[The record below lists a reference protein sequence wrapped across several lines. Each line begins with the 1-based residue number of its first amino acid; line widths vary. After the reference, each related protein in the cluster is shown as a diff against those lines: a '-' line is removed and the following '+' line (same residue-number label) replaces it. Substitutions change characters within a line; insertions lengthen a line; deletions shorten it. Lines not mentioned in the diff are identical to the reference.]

1 MEETELDGEDQR
13 PNAELK
19 VSARV
24 LVQLGEELVTDA
36 EQAILECVK
45 NAYDADSPGC
55 KILIRTKALG
65 SFEQE
70 DRASRLLD
78 FREDAENV
86 QVKFMRKNKELD
98 VSDDWRSEKVVEA
111 GDVVSRRLDWTGHI
125 TIEDTGDGIA
135 TDKLRGS
142 WLTISGSSKRSAEGM
157 QKKKT
162 NKGRTP
168 LGDKGVGRLGSMKL
182 GDILEVVTSTD
193 ENQPLASALFRWAD
207 CERAATVDEIPVFV
221 KTDLPNPE
229 RFKGTRVSV
238 YGLKNVGQWAN
249 GAAALKLSLAT
260 LVSPFE
266 AKAQFPV
273 TVDVD
278 HDKTSL
284 VTVTETLLAR
294 AVADF
299 QFHWHTGLDGQPELQ
314 CVARFRERLFRAANG
329 SSKAQKQKSN
339 DVFGNDEGTKF
350 LEWLSDPTRLKRYKV
365 TPRPSPEWFV
375 EVRQT
380 IPWSNIKTGGRDVK
394 AEDPGPFSAAFYY
407 FNLRDFSTDEPTEIT
422 PTDSEADTEAAA
434 GLGID
439 RATIKRMAGI
449 SILRDGFR
457 VRSQGDWLRL
467 AEAMTTGS
475 TYQLRV
481 HNTLGYFAL
490 TGEHNYKLV
499 EKSDRESFVE
509 NDAFRGFNAIAL
521 ECRTFA
527 NEALEAVRR
536 AMDKY
541 ASQVVPAMAKR
552 PPTPERSFDVV
563 EDSVESAAAAKQD
576 VQSVVA
582 TLEQGLGLVE
592 RQAGTHATDLLKT
605 ALQKAQTVQ
614 RNLDAGGQASSAVR
628 MLRQE
633 FSDNKERMLSLYE
646 SAAVGL
652 SARGLAHEL
661 RTHIVEIRRR
671 VVGIETLV
679 KEGRADDKT
688 VARHTR
694 SIRAACASITS
705 AAAIIDPLLPR
716 TRTIKE
722 SIDLFDFVTQY
733 KENRAGALEREG
745 ISFEIRGEAGQAIA
759 KINRGRLLAVLDNL
773 IRNSVYWLRRGA
785 DVLDIKR
792 PKRIRVEITT
802 TGFSVADSG
811 PGIEP
816 NYEDSIFD
824 MFISAKPAAERGQGL
839 GLFISTQLLA
849 ADGCNIS
856 LSVDKNQDGR
866 RYKFIVNLGPV
877 MQRGNK

>member
-1 MEETELDGEDQR
+1 LDEQDQR
-13 PNAELK
+13 PDAEIK

-55 KILIRTKALG
+55 RILIRTKG
-65 SFEQE
+65 SGYFEQE

-86 QVKFMRKNKELD
+86 SVSFTKNGEKLV
-98 VSDDWRSEKVVEA
+98 VSDDWRSGSEVEP
-111 GDVVSRRLDWTGHI
+111 GDVVQRQLDWIGHI
-125 TIEDTGDGIA
+125 TIEDNGDGIA
-135 TDKLRGS
+135 AEKLRKS
-142 WLTISGSSKRSAEGM
+142 WLTISGSYKRSAEGTR
-157 QKKKT
+157 KKTT
-162 NKGRTP
+162 NKGRIP

-182 GDILEVVTSTD
+182 GDILEVVTSTGED
-193 ENQPLASALFRWAD
+193 QPLASAVFRWAD
-207 CERAATVDEIPVFV
+207 CEDAETVDQIPVFV
-221 KTDLPNPE
+221 KANLPNPD

-238 YGLKNVGQWAN
+238 YGLKNIGQWAN

-278 HDKTSL
+278 GDKTSL

-299 QFHWHTGLDGQPELQ
+299 QFEWEEGPDGVPELR
-314 CVARFRERLFRAANG
+314 CVARFRERLFRAASG
-329 SSKAQKQKSN
+329 SSKAQKQKSQ
-339 DVFGNDEGTKF
+339 DVFGNDEGAKF
-350 LEWLSDPTRLKRYKV
+350 LEWLSDPSRLKRYKV
-365 TPRPSPEWFV
+365 VPRPSPGWFV
-375 EVRQT
+375 EVKQT
-380 IPWSNIKTGGRDVK
+380 IRWPNIKTGNQGVK
-394 AEDPGPFSAAFYY
+394 AEDPGPLSAAFYY
-407 FNLRDFSTDEPTEIT
+407 FNLRDFSSDEPTDIG
-422 PTDSEADTEAAA
+422 PTDSEADAEAAA

-457 VRSQGDWLRL
+457 VRAQGDWLGL
-467 AEAMTTGS
+467 AEGMTTGS

-509 NDAFRGFNAIAL
+509 NDAYRGFNAIAL

-527 NEALEAVRR
+527 NDSLEAVRR

-541 ASQVVPAMAKR
+541 ASQVAPTGADR
-552 PPTPERSFDVV
+552 PPTPERSFEVV
-563 EDSVESAAAAKQD
+563 ENTMESAAAAKHD
-576 VQSVVA
+576 AQSIVTA
-582 TLEQGLGLVE
+582 LEQGLGLVE
-592 RQAGTHATDLLKT
+592 QLDGARATDVLKA

-614 RNLDAGGQASSAVR
+614 LNLDKGAQASSAVR
-628 MLRQE
+628 LLRQE
-633 FSDNKERMLSLYE
+633 FSDNRERMLSLYE

-671 VVGIETLV
+671 VVGIEELV
-679 KEGRADDKT
+679 KEGRADAKS

-716 TRTIKE
+716 TRTVKE

-733 KENRAGALEREG
+733 KENRAGGLDREN
-745 ISFEIRGEAGQAIA
+745 INFEIRGEVGHAIA
-759 KINRGRLLAVLDNL
+759 KINRGRLLAVFDNL

-785 DVLDIKR
+785 DVLEITR
-792 PKRIRVEITT
+792 PKRIRVEITS

-811 PGIEP
+811 PGIDP

-824 MFISAKPAAERGQGL
+824 MFVSAKPAAERGQGL
-839 GLFISTQLLA
+839 GLFISSQLLA
-849 ADGCNIS
+849 ADGCSIS
-856 LSVDKNQDGR
+856 LSADKNRDGR
-866 RYKFIVNLGPV
+866 RYKFIVNLGAV
-877 MQRGNK
+877 MQGGKK

>member
-1 MEETELDGEDQR
+1 MDEQNQR
-13 PNAELK
+13 PDEIK

-24 LVQLGEELVTDA
+24 LIQLGEELVTDA

-55 KILIRTKALG
+55 KILIRTKASG
-65 SFEQE
+65 FFEQE
-70 DRASRLLD
+70 DRASRLLN
-78 FREDAENV
+78 FHKDAENV
-86 QVKFMRKNKELD
+86 RVFFTNGD
-98 VSDDWRSEKVVEA
+98 EKLTFSGRNTKSVEA
-111 GDVVSRRLDWTGHI
+111 SDIVRRRLDWTGYI

-135 TDKLRGS
+135 AEMLRRS
-142 WLTISGSSKRSAEGM
+142 WLTISGSYKRSAEGK
-157 QKKKT
+157 QKTKT
-162 NKGRTP
+162 RLGRTP

-182 GDILEVVTSTD
+182 GDILKVETSTGED
-193 ENQPLASALFRWAD
+193 QPLASAVFRWAD
-207 CERAATVDEIPVFV
+207 CEKAETIDQIPVFV
-221 KTDLPNPE
+221 ETDLPNPD

-266 AKAQFPV
+266 AKVQFPV

-299 QFHWHTGLDGQPELQ
+299 QFKWQIGPSGIPELQ
-314 CVARFRERLFRAANG
+314 CIARFRERLFRAAIG
-329 SSKAQKQKSN
+329 SSRAQKLKSN
-339 DVFGNDEGTKF
+339 EVFGIDDGAGF

-365 TPRPSPEWFV
+365 IPRPSPDWFV
-375 EVRQT
+375 EVTQT
-380 IPWSNIKTGGRDVK
+380 IPWPNIKASGQDVK
-394 AEDPGPFSAAFYY
+394 AEDPGSFSAAFYY
-407 FNLRDFSTDEPTEIT
+407 FNLRDFTADESVDTA
-422 PTDSEADTEAAA
+422 PTDSEVDAEAVA

-509 NDAFRGFNAIAL
+509 NDAYRGFNAIAL

-527 NEALEAVRR
+527 NESLEAVRR

-541 ASQVVPAMAKR
+541 ATQIVPGAINR
-552 PPTPERSFDVV
+552 PPTAERSFDVV
-563 EDSVESAAAAKQD
+563 ETTVESAAAAKQD
-576 VQSVVA
+576 AESIVA
-582 TLEQGLGLVE
+582 ALEHGLGLVE
-592 RQAGTHATDLLKT
+592 RQDGAGATGVLKA
-605 ALQKAQTVQ
+605 ALQKAQVVQ
-614 RNLDAGGQASSAVR
+614 RNLDKGTQASSAMR

-633 FSDNKERMLSLYE
+633 FTDSKERMLSLYE

-671 VVGIETLV
+671 IVGIEELV
-679 KEGRADDKT
+679 KGGRADVKSI
-688 VARHTR
+688 AQHTR
-694 SIRAACASITS
+694 PIRAACASITS

-722 SIDLFDFVTQY
+722 SIDLFDFVSQY
-733 KENRAGALEREG
+733 KENRTGALGREG
-745 ISFEIRGEAGQAIA
+745 IDFEIRGEAGKAIA

-773 IRNSVYWLRRGA
+773 IRNSVYWLRRGTE
-785 DVLDIKR
+785 VLEIKR
-792 PKRIRVEITT
+792 QKRIRVEITS
-802 TGFSVADSG
+802 TGFTVADSG
-811 PGIEP
+811 PGVDP
-816 NYEDSIFD
+816 NYEDSIFE

-856 LSVDKNQDGR
+856 LSADKNQDGR
-866 RYKFIVNLGPV
+866 RYKFVVNLGSV
-877 MQRGNK
+877 MQGGGK

>member
-1 MEETELDGEDQR
+1 MDNQDQR
-13 PNAELK
+13 PDAELK

-55 KILIRTKALG
+55 KISIRTKATG
-65 SFEQE
+65 SITQE

-78 FREDAENV
+78 FREDTENV
-86 QVKFMRKNKELD
+86 RVSFKKFGEILE
-98 VSDDWRSEKVVEA
+98 VPDDWLAAKLVDPADLVCRQLNWI
-111 GDVVSRRLDWTGHI
+111 GCI
-125 TIEDTGDGIA
+125 TIEDSGDGIPA
-135 TDKLRGS
+135 ERLRKS
-142 WLTISGSSKRSAEGM
+142 WLTISGSYKRSGEGK

-162 NKGRTP
+162 AKGRTP

-182 GDILEVVTSTD
+182 GDILEVQTSTGQD
-193 ENQPLASALFRWAD
+193 QPLASALFRWAD
-207 CERAATVDEIPVFV
+207 CERAETVDEIPVFV
-221 KTDLPNPE
+221 KTDIPNTD

-238 YGLKNVGQWAN
+238 YGLKEAEQWAN
-249 GAAALKLSLAT
+249 GATALKLSLAT

-299 QFHWHTGLDGQPELQ
+299 HFNWQTGKNGVPELL
-314 CVARFRERLFRAANG
+314 CVARFKEKLFRATVG
-329 SSKAQKQKSN
+329 SSKNQKQKSK
-339 DVFGNDEGTKF
+339 DVFGHDEGANF
-350 LEWLSDPTRLKRYKV
+350 LEWLSDPARLKRYKV

-375 EVRQT
+375 EFTQT
-380 IPWSNIKTGGRDVK
+380 IPWPNIKTSGPGL
-394 AEDPGPFSAAFYY
+394 ALEDPGPFSAAFYY
-407 FNLRDFSTDEPTEIT
+407 FNLRDISADESADAAPTE
-422 PTDSEADTEAAA
+422 SEVDAEAAA

-490 TGEHNYKLV
+490 SGENNYKLV

-509 NDAFRGFNAIAL
+509 NDAYRGFNAIAL

-527 NEALEAVRR
+527 NESLEAVRR

-541 ASQVVPAMAKR
+541 ATQIAVVSTDHSS
-552 PPTPERSFDVV
+552 TPERSFKVV
-563 EDSVESAAAAKQD
+563 EDTVESAVAAKRD
-576 VQSVVA
+576 AVSVVA
-582 TLEQGLGLVE
+582 ALEEGLGLVE
-592 RQAGTHATDLLKT
+592 QQDGIGATSMLKA
-605 ALQKAQTVQ
+605 ALMKAQTVH
-614 RNLDAGGQASSAVR
+614 RNLETGAQASSAVQ
-628 MLRQE
+628 MLKQE
-633 FSDNKERMLSLYE
+633 FTDSKERMLSLYE

-671 VVGIETLV
+671 IVGIEGLV
-679 KEGRADDKT
+679 KEGKADEKS

-694 SIRAACASITS
+694 PIRAACASITS

-716 TRTIKE
+716 TRTVKE
-722 SIDLFDFVTQY
+722 VIDLFDFISQY
-733 KENRAGALEREG
+733 KENRAGALDREN
-745 ISFEIRGEAGQAIA
+745 IAFEIRGEAGMAIA

-773 IRNSVYWLRRGA
+773 VRNSVYWLRRGA
-785 DVLDIKR
+785 DVLEIDR
-792 PKRIRVEITT
+792 PKRIRVEITSS
-802 TGFSVADSG
+802 GFSVADSG
-811 PGIEP
+811 PGIDP
-816 NYEDSIFD
+816 VYEDSIFE
-824 MFISAKPAAERGQGL
+824 MFVSAKPASERGQGL
-839 GLFISTQLLA
+839 GLFISSQLLA
-849 ADGCNIS
+849 ADGCSIS
-856 LSVDKNQDGR
+856 LSDAKNKDDR
-866 RYKFIVNLGPV
+866 RYKFVVNLGAV
-877 MQRGNK
+877 MQGGKK

>member
-1 MEETELDGEDQR
+1 MDEQDHQPDEI
-13 PNAELK
+13 K

-55 KILIRTKALG
+55 KVVIRTKACG
-65 SFEQE
+65 FIDQDE
-70 DRASRLLD
+70 RAGRLLD
-78 FREDAENV
+78 FGEEAENV
-86 QVKFMRKNKELD
+86 RVTFKKGDEELD
-98 VSDDWRSEKVVEA
+98 VSDDWREKGLVEA
-111 GDVVSRRLDWTGHI
+111 TEFVRRRLDWTGHI

-135 TDKLRGS
+135 AEKLRKS
-142 WLTISGSSKRSAEGM
+142 WLTISGSYKRSAEGK
-157 QKKKT
+157 QKAKT
-162 NKGRTP
+162 DLGRTP

-182 GDILEVVTSTD
+182 GDILKVETSTGED
-193 ENQPLASALFRWAD
+193 QPLASAVFRWAD
-207 CERAATVDEIPVFV
+207 CEKAETIDQIPVFV
-221 KTDLPNPE
+221 ETDLPNPD

-266 AKAQFPV
+266 AKVQFPV

-278 HDKTSL
+278 RDKTSL

-299 QFHWHTGLDGQPELQ
+299 QFKWQAGPAGVPELQ
-314 CVARFRERLFRAANG
+314 CVARFRERLFRAAIG
-329 SSKAQKQKSN
+329 SSKTQKQKSN
-339 DVFGNDEGTKF
+339 DVFGSDEGDGF
-350 LEWLSDPTRLKRYKV
+350 LKWLSDPARMKRYKV
-365 TPRPSPEWFV
+365 VPRPSPEWFV
-375 EVRQT
+375 EVAQT
-380 IPWSNIKTGGRDVK
+380 IPWLNIKASGQDVK
-394 AEDPGPFSAAFYY
+394 TEDPGPFSAAFYY
-407 FNLRDFSTDEPTEIT
+407 FNLRDFSTDEPADSA
-422 PTDSEADTEAAA
+422 PTDSEADSEAAA

-509 NDAFRGFNAIAL
+509 NDAYRGFNAIAL

-527 NEALEAVRR
+527 NESLEAVRR

-541 ASQVVPAMAKR
+541 ATQVVPEGINR
-552 PPTPERSFDVV
+552 PPTAERSFNVV
-563 EDSVESAAAAKQD
+563 ETSMEGAAAAKQD
-576 VQSVVA
+576 AQSIVSA
-582 TLEQGLGLVE
+582 LEQGLGLVE
-592 RQAGTHATDLLKT
+592 QQDGVGATDVLRT
-605 ALQKAQTVQ
+605 ALRKAQTVQ
-614 RNLDAGGQASSAVR
+614 RNLDVGAQASSAVR

-633 FSDNKERMLSLYE
+633 FTDSKERMLSLYE

-671 VVGIETLV
+671 IVAIEELV
-679 KEGRADDKT
+679 KEGRVDEKS

-694 SIRAACASITS
+694 PIRAACASISS

-716 TRTIKE
+716 TRTVKE
-722 SIDLFDFVTQY
+722 TIDLFDFVTQY
-733 KENRAGALEREG
+733 KENRVGGLDREG
-745 ISFEIRGEAGQAIA
+745 IDFEIRGEAGQAIA
-759 KINRGRLLAVLDNL
+759 RINRGRLLAVLDNL
-773 IRNSVYWLRRGA
+773 IRNSVYWLRRGT
-785 DVLDIKR
+785 DVLAIKR
-792 PKRIRVEITT
+792 PKRIRVEITSS
-802 TGFSVADSG
+802 GFSVADSG
-811 PGIEP
+811 PGIDP
-816 NYEDSIFD
+816 SYEDSIFD
-824 MFISAKPAAERGQGL
+824 MFISAKPASERGQGL
-839 GLFISTQLLA
+839 GLFISSQLLA

-856 LSVDKNQDGR
+856 LSTDKNQDGR
-866 RYKFIVNLGPV
+866 RYRFIVNLGAV
-877 MQRGNK
+877 MHGGKK

>member
-1 MEETELDGEDQR
+1 LDEKNQR
-13 PNAELK
+13 PDEIK

-55 KILIRTKALG
+55 KVLIRTKAFG
-65 SFEQE
+65 SIEQDE
-70 DRASRLLD
+70 RAERLLD
-78 FREDAENV
+78 FGEEVENV
-86 QVKFMRKNKELD
+86 CVTFLKDDEQLD
-98 VSDDWRSEKVVEA
+98 VPDDWRKSELIKFNDIVR
-111 GDVVSRRLDWTGHI
+111 RRLDWTGHI
-125 TIEDTGDGIA
+125 TIEDSGDGIA
-135 TDKLRGS
+135 ADKLRTS
-142 WLTISGSSKRSAEGM
+142 WLTISGSYKRASDGK
-157 QKKKT
+157 QKART
-162 NKGRTP
+162 NLGRTP

-182 GDILEVVTSTD
+182 GDILEVVTSTGKD
-193 ENQPLASALFRWAD
+193 QPLASATFRWAD
-207 CERAATVDEIPVFV
+207 CENAATIDQIPVFV
-221 KTDLPNPE
+221 QTDIPNPE

-238 YGLKNVGQWAN
+238 YGLKNIGQWAN
-249 GAAALKLSLAT
+249 GAAALKLSLAS

-278 HDKTSL
+278 HDRTSL
-284 VTVTETLLAR
+284 VTVTDTLLAR

-299 QFHWHTGLDGQPELQ
+299 HFTWHTGRDGMPELK
-314 CVARFRERLFRAANG
+314 CVARFQERLFRAAIG
-329 SSKAQKQKSN
+329 SSKNQKQKSN
-339 DVFGNDEGTKF
+339 EVFGADEGAGF
-350 LEWLSDPTRLKRYKV
+350 LKWLSDPKQLKRYRV
-365 TPRPSPEWFV
+365 VPRPSPEWFV
-375 EVRQT
+375 EVTQT
-380 IPWSNIKTGGRDVK
+380 IPWSKIKTGGPDVK
-394 AEDPGPFSAAFYY
+394 AEDPGPFNAAFYY
-407 FNLRDFSTDEPTEIT
+407 FNLRDFSIEEPGDTD
-422 PTDSEADTEAAA
+422 PTDSETDAAAAA

-439 RATIKRMAGI
+439 RGTIKRMAGI

-490 TGEHNYKLV
+490 TGEHNFKLV

-509 NDAFRGFNAIAL
+509 NDAYRGFNAIAL

-527 NEALEAVRR
+527 NESLEAVRR

-541 ASQVVPAMAKR
+541 ATQVSPGVADR
-552 PPTPERSFDVV
+552 PPTTERSFDVV
-563 EDSVESAAAAKQD
+563 EDTVQGAAAAKQGA
-576 VQSVVA
+576 QSVVA
-582 TLEQGLGLVE
+582 ALQQGLGLVE
-592 RQAGTHATDLLKT
+592 QHDGARATDVLKS

-614 RNLDAGGQASSAVR
+614 RNLDTGVQASSAVR

-633 FSDNKERMLSLYE
+633 FTDSKERMLSLYE

-671 VVGIETLV
+671 IVGIEELV
-679 KEGRADDKT
+679 KEGRADEKS

-705 AAAIIDPLLPR
+705 AASIIDPLLPR
-716 TRTIKE
+716 TRAIKE
-722 SIDLFDFVTQY
+722 TIDLFDFVTQY
-733 KENRAGALEREG
+733 KENRIGGLEREG
-745 ISFEIRGEAGQAIA
+745 IDFEIQGATGQAIA

-785 DVLDIKR
+785 NVLEIKR
-792 PKRIRVEITT
+792 PKRIRVEISSF
-802 TGFSVADSG
+802 GFSVADSG
-811 PGIEP
+811 PGIDP
-816 NYEDSIFD
+816 DYDDSIFD
-824 MFISAKPAAERGQGL
+824 MFISAKPASERGQGL
-839 GLFISTQLLA
+839 GLFIASQLLA

-856 LSVDKNQDGR
+856 LSTDKNPDGR
-866 RYKFIVNLGPV
+866 RYKFTVNLGAV
-877 MQRGNK
+877 MQGGKK

>member
-1 MEETELDGEDQR
+1 MDGENQR
-13 PNAELK
+13 PDAELK

-24 LVQLGEELVTDA
+24 LIQLGEELVTDA

-55 KILIRTKALG
+55 KIYIRTKDIG
-65 SFEQE
+65 SLVQE
-70 DRASRLLD
+70 DRADRLLD
-78 FREDAENV
+78 FREDVENV
-86 QVKFMRKNKELD
+86 QVTFMRQNKELE
-98 VSDDWRSEKVVEA
+98 VSDEWRNEKVVDA
-111 GDVVSRRLDWTGHI
+111 GDVISRRLTWTGHI

-135 TDKLRGS
+135 IEKLRES

-162 NKGRTP
+162 RRGRTP

-182 GDILEVVTSTD
+182 GDILEVVTSTN
-193 ENQPLASALFRWAD
+193 ENEPLASAVFRWAD
-207 CERAATVDEIPVFV
+207 CERAATVDQIPVFV
-221 KTDLPNPE
+221 KTGLPNPD

-238 YGLKNVGQWAN
+238 YGLKNVGQWSN

-284 VTVTETLLAR
+284 VTVTDTLLKR

-299 QFHWHTGLDGQPELQ
+299 QFQWQAGLGGQPELQ
-314 CVARFRERLFRAANG
+314 CVARFRERLFRATHG

-339 DVFGNDEGTKF
+339 DVFGKDDGAKF

-380 IPWSNIKTGGRDVK
+380 IPWSNIKTGNREIK

-407 FNLRDFSTDEPTEIT
+407 FNLRDFSTDESSDIN
-422 PTDSEADTEAAA
+422 PTDSEVDTEAAA

-490 TGEHNYKLV
+490 TGEHNYKLI

-509 NDAFRGFNAIAL
+509 NDAFRGFNSIAL

-541 ASQVVPAMAKR
+541 ASQVVPTTTER

-563 EDSVESAAAAKQD
+563 SDTVENATAAIQE

-582 TLEQGLGLVE
+582 TLEKGLGLVE
-592 RQAGTHATDLLKT
+592 QQAGTHATDLLRI
-605 ALQKAQTVQ
+605 ALQKAQTVK
-614 RNLDAGGQASSAVR
+614 RNLDSGEQATSAVR
-628 MLRQE
+628 MLKQE

-679 KEGRADDKT
+679 KEGRADEKA
-688 VARHTR
+688 VARHAR
-694 SIRAACASITS
+694 SIRAACSSITS

-716 TRTIKE
+716 TRTVKE

-733 KENRAGALEREG
+733 KENRAVALEREG
-745 ISFEIRGEAGQAIA
+745 IAFEIRGKASQAVA

-773 IRNSVYWLRRGA
+773 IRNSVYWLRRGT

-792 PKRIRVEITT
+792 PKRIQVEITN
-802 TGFSVADSG
+802 TGFSVADNG
-811 PGIEP
+811 PGVEP

-824 MFISAKPAAERGQGL
+824 MFVSAKPAAERGQGL

-849 ADGCNIS
+849 ADGCYIS
-856 LSVDKNQDGR
+856 LSDDKNPDGR
-866 RYKFIVNLGPV
+866 KYKFIVNLGSI

>member
-1 MEETELDGEDQR
+1 MDEQDQR
-13 PNAELK
+13 SDEIK

-55 KILIRTKALG
+55 KIVIRTKDHGFIL
-65 SFEQE
+65 QE
-70 DRASRLLD
+70 ERASRLLD
-78 FREDAENV
+78 FQEDAENV
-86 QVKFMRKNKELD
+86 R
-98 VSDDWRSEKVVEA
+98 VSITKDGEKVEVA
-111 GDVVSRRLDWTGHI
+111 NNWRAANVVGPADLVQRQLDWIGYI
-125 TIEDTGDGIA
+125 SIEDSGDGIVA
-135 TDKLRGS
+135 EKLRKS
-142 WLTISGSSKRSAEGM
+142 WLTISGSYKRSGEGR
-157 QKKKT
+157 QKAKT
-162 NKGRTP
+162 DKGRTP

-182 GDILEVVTSTD
+182 GDILEVVTSTAKD
-193 ENQPLASALFRWAD
+193 QPLASAVFRWAD
-207 CERAATVDEIPVFV
+207 CERAETVDQIPVFV
-221 KTDLPNPE
+221 ETNRPNPE
-229 RFKGTRVSV
+229 GFKGTRVSV
-238 YGLKNVGQWAN
+238 YGLKNSGQWAN

-284 VTVTETLLAR
+284 VSVTEALLTR

-299 QFHWHTGLDGQPELQ
+299 QFIWQSGPSGEPELL
-314 CVARFRERLFRAANG
+314 CIGRFKERLFRAAVG
-329 SSKAQKQKSN
+329 SSRAQKQKSKE
-339 DVFGNDEGTKF
+339 VFDKDEGAGF
-350 LEWLSDPTRLKRYKV
+350 LEWLSDPARLKRYSII
-365 TPRPSPEWFV
+365 PRPSTDCFIEF
-375 EVRQT
+375 RQT
-380 IPWSNIKTGGRDVK
+380 IPWSSIKTGGSDAIK
-394 AEDPGPFSAAFYY
+394 ADDPGPFTAAFYY
-407 FNLRDFSTDEPTEIT
+407 FNLRDISSDEAADAG
-422 PTDSEADTEAAA
+422 PTDSEADAEAVA

-457 VRSQGDWLRL
+457 VRSQGDWLKL

-509 NDAFRGFNAIAL
+509 NDAYRGFNAIAL

-527 NEALEAVRR
+527 NESLEAVRR
-536 AMDKY
+536 AMDRY
-541 ASQVVPAMAKR
+541 VSQVVPVNSYR
-552 PPTPERSFDVV
+552 SPTPESSFEVV
-563 EDSVESAAAAKQD
+563 EDTVENAAAAKQGAE
-576 VQSVVA
+576 SVVA
-582 TLEQGLGLVE
+582 ALEQGLGLVE
-592 RQAGTHATDLLKT
+592 QLDGVGATDVLKD
-605 ALQKAQTVQ
+605 ALAKAQTVQ
-614 RNLDAGGQASSAVR
+614 RSLDKGTQASSAVR

-633 FSDNKERMLSLYE
+633 FTDSKERMLSLYE

-671 VVGIETLV
+671 VVGIEELV
-679 KEGRADDKT
+679 KEGRADAKN

-694 SIRAACASITS
+694 SIRAACVSIIS

-716 TRTIKE
+716 TRTVKE
-722 SIDLFDFVTQY
+722 TIDLFDFVTQY
-733 KENRAGALEREG
+733 KENRAGGLEREA
-745 ISFEIRGEAGQAIA
+745 IDFQIRGEAGLAIA

-773 IRNSVYWLRRGA
+773 VRNSVYWLRRGV
-785 DVLDIKR
+785 DVLEIKR
-792 PKRIRVEITT
+792 AKRIRVEITSS
-802 TGFSVADSG
+802 GFSVADSG

-824 MFISAKPAAERGQGL
+824 MFISAKPASERGQGL
-839 GLFISTQLLA
+839 GLFISSQLLA
-849 ADGCNIS
+849 ADGCSIS
-856 LSVDKNQDGR
+856 LSSDKNQDGR
-866 RYKFIVNLGPV
+866 RYKFTVNLGAV
-877 MQRGNK
+877 MQGGKK

>member
-1 MEETELDGEDQR
+1 MDEQER
-13 PNAELK
+13 PDAEIK

-55 KILIRTKALG
+55 NIVIRTKASGTLQ
-65 SFEQE
+65 QE
-70 DRASRLLD
+70 ERAGRLLD
-78 FREDAENV
+78 FQDDAENV
-86 QVKFMRKNKELD
+86 RVSFTKGGEEL
-98 VSDDWRSEKVVEA
+98 KVA
-111 GDVVSRRLDWTGHI
+111 GDWKAKNLVALTDPVQRQLHWTGYI
-125 TIEDTGDGIA
+125 TIEDTGDGIPA
-135 TDKLRGS
+135 ERLHKS
-142 WLTISGSSKRSAEGM
+142 WLTISGSFKRSGEGK
-157 QKKKT
+157 QKAKT
-162 NKGRTP
+162 AKGRTP

-182 GDILEVVTSTD
+182 GDILKVETGTAVD
-193 ENQPLASALFRWAD
+193 QPLASAVFRWAD
-207 CERAATVDEIPVFV
+207 CERAETVDLIPVFV
-221 KTDLPNPE
+221 ETDNPNPTG
-229 RFKGTRVSV
+229 FKGTRVSV

-278 HDKTSL
+278 GDKTSL
-284 VTVTETLLAR
+284 VSVTETLLTR

-299 QFHWHTGLDGQPELQ
+299 QFTWQAGPDGESELL
-314 CVARFRERLFRAANG
+314 CIARFKERLFRAAVG
-329 SSKAQKQKSN
+329 SSRAQKQKSK
-339 DVFGNDEGTKF
+339 DVFDKDDGAGF
-350 LEWLSDPTRLKRYKV
+350 LEWLSDPMRLKRYTV
-365 TPRPSPEWFV
+365 APRPSNDCFV
-375 EVRQT
+375 EFRQT
-380 IPWSNIKTGGRDVK
+380 IPWSSIKTGGPDVK
-394 AEDPGPFSAAFYY
+394 ADPGPFTAAFYY
-407 FNLRDFSTDEPTEIT
+407 FNLRDISSDEPADAA
-422 PTDSEADTEAAA
+422 PTDSETDAEAVA

-457 VRSQGDWLRL
+457 VRSQGDWLKL

-490 TGEHNYKLV
+490 TGEHNFGLV

-509 NDAFRGFNAIAL
+509 NDAYRGFNAVAL

-527 NEALEAVRR
+527 NESLEAVRR

-541 ASQVVPAMAKR
+541 VTQVVPVSSHR
-552 PPTPERSFDVV
+552 PPTPERSFEVV
-563 EDSVESAAAAKQD
+563 EDTVEIAAAAKQD
-576 VQSVVA
+576 AESVVA
-582 TLEQGLGLVE
+582 ALEQGLGLVE
-592 RQAGTHATDLLKT
+592 QLDGDGEGATDLLKA
-605 ALQKAQTVQ
+605 ALAKAQDVQ
-614 RNLDAGGQASSAVR
+614 RNLDRGSQASSAVR

-633 FSDNKERMLSLYE
+633 FSDTKERMLSLYE

-671 VVGIETLV
+671 IVGIEELV
-679 KEGRADDKT
+679 KEGRADEKS

-716 TRTIKE
+716 TRTVKE
-722 SIDLFDFVTQY
+722 AIDLFDFVAQY
-733 KENRAGALEREG
+733 KENRAGGLERE
-745 ISFEIRGEAGQAIA
+745 EIDFQIKGEAGKVIV

-773 IRNSVYWLRRGA
+773 VRNSVYWLRRGA
-785 DVLDIKR
+785 TVLEITR
-792 PKRIRVEITT
+792 PKRIRVEISSS
-802 TGFSVADSG
+802 GFSVADSG
-811 PGIEP
+811 PGIDP
-816 NYEDSIFD
+816 KYEDSIFD
-824 MFISAKPAAERGQGL
+824 MFISAKPASERGQGL
-839 GLFISTQLLA
+839 GLFISSQLLA
-849 ADGCNIS
+849 ADGCSIS
-856 LSVDKNQDGR
+856 LSADKNQDGR
-866 RYKFIVNLGPV
+866 RYKFIVNLGAV
-877 MQRGNK
+877 MQGGKK

>member
-1 MEETELDGEDQR
+1 MLTYQR
-13 PNAELK
+13 
-19 VSARV
+19 
-24 LVQLGEELVTDA
+24 
-36 EQAILECVK
+36 
-45 NAYDADSPGC
+45 DSTLAG
-55 KILIRTKALG
+55 
-65 SFEQE
+65 
-70 DRASRLLD
+70 RLLD
-78 FREDAENV
+78 FSEEAENV
-86 QVKFMRKNKELD
+86 RVTFTRGDEELN
-98 VSDDWRSEKVVEA
+98 VRDDWRDKGLVEA
-111 GDVVSRRLDWTGHI
+111 THFVRRRLNWTGHI

-135 TDKLRGS
+135 AENLRKS
-142 WLTISGSSKRSAEGM
+142 WLTISGSYKRSAEGK
-157 QKKKT
+157 QKAKT
-162 NKGRTP
+162 RLGRTP

-182 GDILEVVTSTD
+182 GDILKVETSTGED
-193 ENQPLASALFRWAD
+193 QPLASAVFRWAD
-207 CERAATVDEIPVFV
+207 CEKAETIDQIPVFV
-221 KTDLPNPE
+221 ETDLPNPD

-278 HDKTSL
+278 RDKTSL

-299 QFHWHTGLDGQPELQ
+299 QFKWQAGPADVPELQ
-314 CVARFRERLFRAANG
+314 CVARFRERLFRAAIG
-329 SSKAQKQKSN
+329 SSKTQKQKSN
-339 DVFGNDEGTKF
+339 DVFGTDEGDGF
-350 LEWLSDPTRLKRYKV
+350 LKWLSDPARMKRYKV
-365 TPRPSPEWFV
+365 VPRPSPEWFV
-375 EVRQT
+375 EVTQT
-380 IPWSNIKTGGRDVK
+380 IPWPNIKTGGEEVK
-394 AEDPGPFSAAFYY
+394 SEDPGPFSAAFYY
-407 FNLRDFSTDEPTEIT
+407 FNLRDFSIDEPTDST

-509 NDAFRGFNAIAL
+509 NDAYRGFNAIAL
-521 ECRTFA
+521 ECKTFA
-527 NEALEAVRR
+527 NESLEAVRR

-541 ASQVVPAMAKR
+541 AIQVVPGAINR
-552 PPTPERSFDVV
+552 PPTAERSFDVV
-563 EDSVESAAAAKQD
+563 ETTMEGAAAAKQD
-576 VQSVVA
+576 ALSIVA
-582 TLEQGLGLVE
+582 ALEQGLGLVE
-592 RQAGTHATDLLKT
+592 QQDGVGATDVLKT

-614 RNLDAGGQASSAVR
+614 RNLDIGAQASSAVR

-633 FSDNKERMLSLYE
+633 FTDSKERMLSLYE

-671 VVGIETLV
+671 IVAIEEVV
-679 KEGRADDKT
+679 KEGRANEKS

-694 SIRAACASITS
+694 PIRAACASITS

-716 TRTIKE
+716 TRAVKE
-722 SIDLFDFVTQY
+722 TIDLFDFVSQY
-733 KENRAGALEREG
+733 RENRAGGLKREG
-745 ISFEIRGEAGQAIA
+745 IDFEIRGEAGQAIA
-759 KINRGRLLAVLDNL
+759 RINRGRLLAVLDNL
-773 IRNSVYWLRRGA
+773 IRNSVYWLRRGT
-785 DVLDIKR
+785 DVLEIKR
-792 PKRIRVEITT
+792 PKQIRVEITSS
-802 TGFSVADSG
+802 GFSVADSG
-811 PGIEP
+811 PGIDP
-816 NYEDSIFD
+816 AYEDSIFD
-824 MFISAKPAAERGQGL
+824 MFISAKPASERGQGL
-839 GLFISTQLLA
+839 GLFISSQLLA

-856 LSVDKNQDGR
+856 LSTEKNQDGR
-866 RYKFIVNLGPV
+866 RYRFIVNLGSV
-877 MQRGNK
+877 MHGGKK

>member
-1 MEETELDGEDQR
+1 MDELEQR
-13 PNAELK
+13 PEAELK

-55 KILIRTKALG
+55 KIFIRTKESGFIL
-65 SFEQE
+65 QE
-70 DRASRLLD
+70 DRAKRLLD
-78 FREDAENV
+78 FYEDSENV
-86 QVKFMRKNKELD
+86 K
-98 VSDDWRSEKVVEA
+98 VSFSYKGSTLKVSGGWRDNCGVAPTEFVR
-111 GDVVSRRLDWTGHI
+111 RRLDWIGFI
-125 TIEDTGDGIA
+125 TIEDNGDGIPV
-135 TDKLRGS
+135 DRLRQS
-142 WLTISGSSKRSAEGM
+142 WLTISSSYKRSEEGK
-157 QKKKT
+157 QKQKT
-162 NKGRTP
+162 TKGRTP

-182 GDILEVVTSTD
+182 GDILEVQTSTSED
-193 ENQPLASALFRWAD
+193 QPLASATFRWAD
-207 CERAATVDEIPVFV
+207 CEKAQTVDQIPVFI
-221 KTDLPNPE
+221 KTDLPNPG

-238 YGLKNVGQWAN
+238 YGLRNVEQWAN
-249 GAAALKLSLAT
+249 GAASLKLSLAS

-278 HDKTSL
+278 NDKTSL
-284 VTVTETLLAR
+284 VTVTDTLLAR

-299 QFHWHTGLDGQPELQ
+299 QFSWQIGANGLPELN
-314 CVARFRERLFRAANG
+314 CTARFRERLFRASAG
-329 SSKAQKQKSN
+329 SNRSQKQKTK
-339 DVFGNDEGTKF
+339 DVFGSDDGRTF
-350 LEWLSDPTRLKRYKV
+350 LGWLSDPSRFKRFKV
-365 TPRPSPEWFV
+365 VPRPSPEWFV
-375 EVRQT
+375 ELTQT
-380 IPWSNIKTGGRDVK
+380 IPWPNIETGRQGLSM
-394 AEDPGPFSAAFYY
+394 EDPGPFNAAFYF
-407 FNLRDFSTDEPTEIT
+407 FNLRDIAADEASDVT
-422 PTDSEADTEAAA
+422 PTDSEADAEAVA

-490 TGEHNYKLV
+490 SGEHNYKLV

-509 NDAFRGFNAIAL
+509 NDAYRGFHAIAL

-527 NEALEAVRR
+527 NESLEAVRR

-541 ASQVVPAMAKR
+541 AIQIASVGVSR

-563 EDSVESAAAAKQD
+563 EDTVERAAAAKRE
-576 VQSVVA
+576 VVSVVA
-582 TLEQGLGLVE
+582 ALERGLGLVE
-592 RQAGTHATDLLKT
+592 QSDGVGATDLLKK
-605 ALQKAQTVQ
+605 ALANVQTMQKNLEEGVQ
-614 RNLDAGGQASSAVR
+614 ANSAVKL
-628 MLRQE
+628 LRQE
-633 FSDNKERMLSLYE
+633 FSENKERMLSLYE

-671 VVGIETLV
+671 VVGIEDLI
-679 KEGRADDKT
+679 KEGKADPKNI
-688 VARHTR
+688 ARHTR

-722 SIDLFDFVTQY
+722 TIDLYEFIVQY
-733 KENRAGALEREG
+733 KENRIGGLDREN
-745 ISFEIRGEAGQAIA
+745 INFEILGKQDTTIV

-773 IRNSVYWLRRGA
+773 VRNSVYWLRRGTEI
-785 DVLDIKR
+785 LEIKR
-792 PKRIRVEITT
+792 PKHIRVEISPS
-802 TGFSVADSG
+802 GFSVADSG
-811 PGIEP
+811 PGVDP
-816 NYEDSIFD
+816 AYEDSIFD
-824 MFISAKPAAERGQGL
+824 MFVSAKPASERGQGL
-839 GLFISTQLLA
+839 GLFISSQLLA
-849 ADGCNIS
+849 ADGCSIS
-856 LSVDKNQDGR
+856 LSTDKNQDGR
-866 RYKFIVNLGPV
+866 RYRFLVNLGAV
-877 MQRGNK
+877 MHGDRK

>member
-1 MEETELDGEDQR
+1 MDEHNQR
-13 PNAELK
+13 PDEIK

-55 KILIRTKALG
+55 KVIIRTKACG
-65 SFEQE
+65 AINQDE
-70 DRASRLLD
+70 RAGRLLD
-78 FREDAENV
+78 FSEEAENV
-86 QVKFMRKNKELD
+86 RVTFMKGDEQLD
-98 VSDDWRSEKVVEA
+98 VPDEWRETELIEPTDLVR
-111 GDVVSRRLDWTGHI
+111 RRLDWVGHI

-135 TDKLRGS
+135 AENLRKS
-142 WLTISGSSKRSAEGM
+142 WLTISGSYKRSAEGK
-157 QKKKT
+157 QKAKT
-162 NKGRTP
+162 RLGRTP

-182 GDILEVVTSTD
+182 GDILKVETSTAED
-193 ENQPLASALFRWAD
+193 QPLASAVFRWAD
-207 CERAATVDEIPVFV
+207 CEKAETIDQIPVFV
-221 KTDLPNPE
+221 ETDLPNPG
-229 RFKGTRVSV
+229 RFKGTRVSI

-278 HDKTSL
+278 SDKTSL

-299 QFHWHTGLDGQPELQ
+299 HFKWQINSDGVSELV
-314 CVARFRERLFRAANG
+314 CVARFRERLFRSAAG
-329 SSKAQKQKSN
+329 SSKTQKQKSSE
-339 DVFGNDEGTKF
+339 VFGADDGDGF
-350 LEWLSDPTRLKRYKV
+350 LRWLSDPTRLKRYKV
-365 TPRPSPEWFV
+365 VPRPSPEWFI
-375 EVRQT
+375 EVTQT
-380 IPWSNIKTGGRDVK
+380 IPWSNIKTGGQGVN

-407 FNLRDFSTDEPTEIT
+407 FNLRDFSTDEPIDTA
-422 PTDSEADTEAAA
+422 PTDSETDSEAVA

-509 NDAFRGFNAIAL
+509 NDAYRGFSAIAL

-527 NEALEAVRR
+527 NESLETVRR

-541 ASQVVPAMAKR
+541 AAQVLPGSINR
-552 PPTPERSFDVV
+552 PPTAERSFDVV
-563 EDSVESAAAAKQD
+563 ETTMESAVAAKQD
-576 VQSVVA
+576 AQSIVA
-582 TLEQGLGLVE
+582 ALEQGLGLVE
-592 RQAGTHATDLLKT
+592 QQGGVGATDFLKE
-605 ALQKAQTVQ
+605 ALKKAQTVQ
-614 RNLDAGGQASSAVR
+614 RNLDTGVQASSAVR

-633 FSDNKERMLSLYE
+633 FSDSKERMLSLYE

-671 VVGIETLV
+671 IVGIEELV
-679 KEGRADDKT
+679 KEGRADEKN

-694 SIRAACASITS
+694 PIRAACASITS

-716 TRTIKE
+716 TRTVKE
-722 SIDLFDFVTQY
+722 TIDLFDFVTQY
-733 KENRAGALEREG
+733 KENRAGGLDREG
-745 ISFEIRGEAGQAIA
+745 ITFEIRGEIAQAIVR
-759 KINRGRLLAVLDNL
+759 INRGRLLAVLDNL
-773 IRNSVYWLRRGA
+773 IRNSVYWLRRGT
-785 DVLDIKR
+785 DVLEIKR
-792 PKRIRVEITT
+792 PKRIRVEITSS
-802 TGFSVADSG
+802 GFSVADSG
-811 PGIEP
+811 PGIDP
-816 NYEDSIFD
+816 AYEDSIFD
-824 MFISAKPAAERGQGL
+824 MFISAKPASERGQGL
-839 GLFISTQLLA
+839 GLFISSQLLA
-849 ADGCNIS
+849 ADGCSIN
-856 LSVDKNQDGR
+856 LSSDKNQDGR
-866 RYKFIVNLGPV
+866 RYKFVVNLGAA
-877 MQRGNK
+877 MQGGNK

>member
-1 MEETELDGEDQR
+1 MDEQDQR
-13 PNAELK
+13 RDAEIK

-55 KILIRTKALG
+55 RILIRTRSSG
-65 SFEQE
+65 FFEQD

-78 FREDAENV
+78 FREGAENV
-86 QVKFMRKNKELD
+86 RVSFTKGGHALE
-98 VSDDWRSEKVVEA
+98 VSDDWREKKVIAVT
-111 GDVVSRRLDWTGHI
+111 DPVRRRLDWTGHI
-125 TIEDTGDGIA
+125 TIEDGGDGIA
-135 TDKLRGS
+135 AEKLRKS
-142 WLTISGSSKRSAEGM
+142 WLTISGSNKRSTEGK
-157 QKKKT
+157 QKT
-162 NKGRTP
+162 TTDKGRTP

-182 GDILEVVTSTD
+182 GDILEVVTSTGED
-193 ENQPLASALFRWAD
+193 QPLASAVFRWAD
-207 CERAATVDEIPVFV
+207 CEKAETVDEIPVFV
-221 KTDLPNPE
+221 KTELPNPD

-238 YGLKNVGQWAN
+238 YGLKNVGQWASAK
-249 GAAALKLSLAT
+249 GAAAIKNSLAA

-278 HDKTSL
+278 FDKTSL
-284 VTVTETLLAR
+284 VSVTETLLAR
-294 AVADF
+294 AVAEFRFEWKAGPDSAA
-299 QFHWHTGLDGQPELQ
+299 ELQ
-314 CVARFRERLFRAANG
+314 CVARFREKLFRATIG
-329 SSKAQKQKSN
+329 SKAQKQKSR
-339 DVFGNDEGTKF
+339 DVFDQDNGDGF
-350 LEWLSDPTRLKRYKV
+350 LAWLSDPTRLKRYQI
-365 TPRPSPEWFV
+365 TPRPDPEWFV

-380 IPWSNIKTGGRDVK
+380 IPWSKIKTVAQGVQ
-394 AEDPGPFSAAFYY
+394 AEDPGALSAAFYY
-407 FNLRDFSTDEPTEIT
+407 FNLRDFSTDESTDSGPTE
-422 PTDSEADTEAAA
+422 SESDAEAAA

-467 AEAMTTGS
+467 AEGMTTGS

-509 NDAFRGFNAIAL
+509 NDAYRGFNAIAV
-521 ECRTFA
+521 ECKTFA
-527 NEALEAVRR
+527 NDALESVRR

-541 ASQVVPAMAKR
+541 ATLVVPAGAVS
-552 PPTPERSFDVV
+552 PTPERSFDVV
-563 EDSVESAAAAKQD
+563 ETTVESAAAAKQD
-576 VQSVVA
+576 AQSIVEA
-582 TLEQGLGLVE
+582 LQQGLGLVE
-592 RQAGTHATDLLKT
+592 EQDGARATNMLKA

-614 RNLDAGGQASSAVR
+614 RNLDTGPLASSAVR
-628 MLRQE
+628 LLRQE
-633 FSDNKERMLSLYE
+633 FADSKERTLSLYE

-671 VVGIETLV
+671 IVGIEELV
-679 KEGRADDKT
+679 KEGRADVKS

-716 TRTIKE
+716 TRMVKE

-733 KENRAGALEREG
+733 KENRASALEREG
-745 ISFEIRGEAGQAIA
+745 IDFEISGAAGKALA
-759 KINRGRLLAVLDNL
+759 KINRGRLLAVFDNL

-792 PKRIRVEITT
+792 PKRIRIEIAAA
-802 TGFSVADSG
+802 GFSVADSG
-811 PGIEP
+811 PGVDP
-816 NYEDSIFD
+816 AYEDNIFD
-824 MFISAKPAAERGQGL
+824 MFISAKPASERGQGL

-849 ADGCNIS
+849 ADGCSIS
-856 LSVDKNQDGR
+856 LSADKNQDGR
-866 RYKFIVNLGPV
+866 RYKFIVNLGAV
-877 MQRGNK
+877 MQGGRK